1 MGEHEYQ
8 LFQHTV
14 EVQSPVARDFAV
26 YYVAGRVALGEGA
39 GRLYYVPP
47 GPTKA
52 ARAHNQL
59 FVAVPP
65 DTDWSRTGI
74 RILGFSPTY
83 YIYPPFCAWLF
94 SPLTHLSPRAA
105 YFLWRALSTVMLLMS
120 TYLILRAFLP
130 KVDLAAFLIA
140 GVGVLSFFP
149 FAEALYEGQVGC
161 LILFL
166 WTLGFY
172 CMRTRRINA
181 SAACFAVGTLVKVT
195 PAIAVPIM
203 LLRRQWKWLLSYS
216 ATLTI
221 LLGASIW
228 RLGWASHWT
237 YATQVFPLLST
248 GFEGYPL
255 KSLSTVL
262 RNLYLGR
269 GIFQPSDSWQIP
281 TSLGWLITAANLSL
295 FAGVLFL
302 LLKRKQADEVVLS
315 SELAIVALV
324 SLIVSPIV
332 WRHHYVLV
340 LLPLLSA
347 WLQSRSS
354 ATNARLGALALITLT
369 LGTPFSDLLLNR
381 LHPGML
387 QALLSAVFLVASCW
401 LLVFCVQDQ
410 RRDGQSAAESFS
422 PTVIAA

>member
-1 MGEHEYQ
+1 MVRARFERLRAWFQEIDGSATSWRWWACTTVLLLFATRMGQHEYQ
-8 LFQHTV
+8 LFQHAI

-26 YYVAGRVALGEGA
+26 YYVAGRVARGEGG

-47 GPTKA
+47 GLTKA
-52 ARAHNQL
+52 ERARNQI
-59 FVAVPP
+59 FVAVPS
-65 DTDWSRTGI
+65 DTDWSKTGV
-74 RILGFSPTY
+74 RILGFPPTY
-83 YIYPPFCAWLF
+83 YNYPPFFAWIF
-94 SPLTHLSPRAA
+94 SPLTHFSPRAA
-105 YFLWRALSTVMLLMS
+105 YFLWRALSIVMLLIS
-120 TYLILRAFLP
+120 TYLILRAFVP
-130 KVDLAAFLIA
+130 KVDPAAFLIA

-149 FAEALYEGQVGC
+149 FAELLYEGQVGC

-203 LLRRQWKWLLSYS
+203 LLRRQWKWLISYS
-216 ATLTI
+216 ATLAI

-228 RLGWASHWT
+228 RLGWESHWI

-269 GIFQPSDSWQIP
+269 TIFRPGDPWQIP
-281 TSLGWLITAANLSL
+281 TSLGLLITAANLCL
-295 FAGVLFL
+295 LAGVLFL
-302 LLKRKQADEVVLS
+302 LLKRKTSDVVVLS
-315 SELAIVALV
+315 SELAIVALL
-324 SLIVSPIV
+324 SLIISPIV

-340 LLPLLSA
+340 LLPLFA
-347 WLQSRSS
+347 WLQFE
-354 ATNARLGALALITLT
+354 RLR
-369 LGTPFSDLLLNR
+369 F
-381 LHPGML
+381 
-387 QALLSAVFLVASCW
+387 
-401 LLVFCVQDQ
+401 
-410 RRDGQSAAESFS
+410 
-422 PTVIAA
+422 